1 MLRELAHLP
10 WDDATESIPAALTTL
25 LMPFTYSIAN
35 GIAFGFISYAG
46 LKLFS
51 GRTRQVKPI
60 VWIIGAVFLLRYFYL
75 AAK

>member
-1 MLRELAHLP
+1 MLRELANLP

-46 LKLFS
+46 LKLFT
-51 GRTRQVKPI
+51 GRASQVKPI
-60 VWIIGAVFLLRYFYL
+60 VWIIAAVFLFRYFYL
-75 AAK
+75 GGG